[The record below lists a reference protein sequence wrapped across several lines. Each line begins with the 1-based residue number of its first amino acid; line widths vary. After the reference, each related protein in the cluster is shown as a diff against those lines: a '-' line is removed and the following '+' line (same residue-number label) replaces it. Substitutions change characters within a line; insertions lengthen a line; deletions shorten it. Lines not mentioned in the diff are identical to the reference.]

1 MPELVFYG
9 ASDDL
14 LEIEGYIEDEYY
26 TNGDDVAIAEVIF
39 PKDEGILYVVAEFG
53 HEGWELSVTNGEE
66 WPKGHNITFGSRPS
80 RESDPAIIM
89 QVPEGTIVREFDA
102 DE

>member
-1 MPELVFYG
+1 MPQITFYG

-14 LEIEGYIEDEYY
+14 LEYEGYVTEELSAYGRPI
-26 TNGDDVAIAEVIF
+26 IAEVIF
-39 PKDEGILYVVAEFG
+39 GNDEGILYVIAEFG
-53 HEGWELSVTNGEE
+53 HEGWELSVANGEE
-66 WPKGHNITFGSRPS
+66 WPKGYNITFGSRPS

-89 QVPEGTIVREFDA
+89 QVPSGTIVREFDA

>member
-1 MPELVFYG
+1 MPEITFYG

-14 LEIEGYIEDEYY
+14 LEYEGYVTEELSGYGRPI
-26 TNGDDVAIAEVIF
+26 IAEVIF
-39 PKDEGILYVVAEFG
+39 GNDEGILYVIAEFG
-53 HEGWELSVTNGEE
+53 HEGWELSVCNGEE
-66 WPKGHNITFGSRPS
+66 WPKGYPITYGTRPD
-80 RESDPAIIM
+80 RETDPAVIL